1 MGAVG
6 LVAPSPWKTLELC
19 PPFLLAETA
28 EKPPDQPRF
37 ILPQLARLDWEHGRL
52 FLHQA
57 GTLPQL
63 QLAQPFHCSSLG
75 RAGHEQYCNA
85 NK

>member
-1 MGAVG
+1 MGAAG
-6 LVAPSPWKTLELC
+6 LVAPSPWKTPELC
-19 PPFLLAETA
+19 PPFLLAESA
-28 EKPPDQPRF
+28 EKPPDQPHF
-37 ILPQLARLDWEHGRL
+37 ILPLIAHLDWEHRRL

-63 QLAQPFHCSSLG
+63 QFAQPFHCSSPR
-75 RAGHEQYCNA
+75 RAGHEQYRNA